1 MCIELFKLHY
11 SMNYGE
17 ITYIQ
22 WYTSKRRKIKHNDPP
37 FVIFEPYRQGVHL
50 EGNDQWTGFAMEL
63 LQHLSKMNHFDYII
77 KPVSDKKFGTFD
89 ESKGKW
95 DGLIGDLVYKK
106 ADLAVASF
114 TITYDRERVIDFTT
128 PFMSLSLSVIIQKS
142 NSDPGLQFTAPLSN
156 EVSLFVCTYKNA
168 KLVLKIYNFNKF
180 YRELSCL
187 EILFS
192 LQTDND

>member
-1 MCIELFKLHY
+1 MNKTFIVTTIE
-11 SMNYGE
+11 
-17 ITYIQ
+17 
-22 WYTSKRRKIKHNDPP
+22 DPP

-89 ESKGKW
+89 ET
-95 DGLIGDLVYKK
+95 
-106 ADLAVASF
+106 DLAVASF

-156 EVSLFVCTYKNA
+156 EVCPLSSLITY
-168 KLVLKIYNFNKF
+168 F
-180 YRELSCL
+180 
-187 EILFS
+187 
-192 LQTDND
+192 

>member
-1 MCIELFKLHY
+1 M
-11 SMNYGE
+11 
-17 ITYIQ
+17 
-22 WYTSKRRKIKHNDPP
+22 
-37 FVIFEPYRQGVHL
+37 
-50 EGNDQWTGFAMEL
+50 
-63 LQHLSKMNHFDYII
+63 
-77 KPVSDKKFGTFD
+77 
-89 ESKGKW
+89 
-95 DGLIGDLVYKK
+95 
-106 ADLAVASF
+106 
-114 TITYDRERVIDFTT
+114 IDFTT